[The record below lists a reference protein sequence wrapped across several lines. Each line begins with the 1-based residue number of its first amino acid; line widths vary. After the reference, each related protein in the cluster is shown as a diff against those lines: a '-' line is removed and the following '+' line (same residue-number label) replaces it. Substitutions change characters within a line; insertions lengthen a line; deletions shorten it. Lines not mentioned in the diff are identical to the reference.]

1 MDIQSI
7 HVERSMTENMQ
18 QPQAERPV
26 RPVLLGIAIAS
37 ELSQTSGATAA
48 GLATPEPPHP
58 SLQGWGE
65 VTTGYF
71 GLLQATHTLE

>member
-1 MDIQSI
+1 MEIQSI

-18 QPQAERPV
+18 QPEAERPV

-37 ELSQTSGATAA
+37 GSSQTSGATPA

-65 VTTGYF
+65 VTAGYF
-71 GLLQATHTLE
+71 DLL